1 MGAKAM
7 IRNQHNFIYYIPDG
21 RRGEPGKWTTL
32 ALAMKRTQYLEMPD
46 KLSARSL
53 ARAVKKR
60 FGSSSMRR
68 QLNGTYLVGVLLDE

>member
-1 MGAKAM
+1 M
-7 IRNQHNFIYYIPDG
+7 IRNQYSYLVYLPDG

-32 ALAMKRTQYLEMPD
+32 ALGMKRSQYLEMPD

-68 QLNGTYLVGVLLDE
+68 QPNGTYLVGVLLDD